1 MNQQEYQQL
10 VEEINYYQDLLNQV
24 EASLNNLKKT
34 REDLEEFKKEQSKQ
48 VLAPIATGVYVEA
61 ELKNKD
67 LFVNVGSGIV
77 SKKSVDEAIDII
89 NRQEQEILV
98 DQDKVIKKIEECYGF
113 LQKKGDWFCL
123 VF

>member
-113 LQKKGDWFCL
+113 LQKKGD
-123 VF
+123 